1 MTRIKRQDASET
13 HTGRTASSRSKNIN
27 TRRSGPAWLTVY
39 LALIVVPLAVL
50 LVGERPR
57 GGGFLWD
64 FALILGYAGLAMM
77 GVQFALTARFKR
89 ATAPFGI
96 DLIYYF
102 HRFLAAA
109 AFALLLLHVLLLMW
123 RYPDAIGD
131 IDPRIAPSYM
141 TLGWIAFL
149 AFAAI
154 MLTSLLRKPLRI
166 EYDRWRRLHVLLA
179 LLGVI
184 CAVLHVQ
191 GSGTYLEAPWKRA
204 LWSGL
209 ALSWLLLAVW
219 VRLVRPALLLR
230 RPWRVEDVR
239 QERGRSWTLTLKP
252 ESGDIFDYQPGQFAW
267 LTLRAS
273 PFALRE
279 HPFSF
284 SSSPTRPGSI
294 QFTIKELG
302 DFTRSIGQIKP
313 GEPAYV
319 DGPYGSFGIDRHPQA
334 EGFVFIAGGVGIAPL
349 MSMLRALA
357 DRAEQ
362 RPLWLFYGNRDW
374 QRVAFREEIEQ
385 LADQLSMKIVHVLG
399 EPPPDW
405 QGETGY
411 VDASVLRRHLPAEHG
426 KLHFLVC
433 GPDPM
438 IRLAERS
445 LAELGVPLKQ
455 LHSEI
460 FDIA

>member
-1 MTRIKRQDASET
+1 MLRSRL
-13 HTGRTASSRSKNIN
+13 RTAKERSHAIDTHK
-27 TRRSGPAWLTVY
+27 SGPLWLLAYV
-39 LALIVVPLAVL
+39 ALIFVPLGVL
-50 LVGERPR
+50 VLGEQPR
-57 GGGFLWD
+57 GGGFIWD

-77 GVQFALTARFKR
+77 GVQFALTARFKH

-102 HRFLAAA
+102 HRFLATT
-109 AFALLLLHVLLLMW
+109 AFTLLLLHVLLLSW
-123 RYPDAIGD
+123 RYPGAVGD
-131 IDPRIAPSYM
+131 IDPRSAANYM
-141 TLGWIAFL
+141 TLGWIAIL

-184 CAVLHVQ
+184 GAVLHVQ
-191 GSGTYLEAPWKRA
+191 GSATYLEAPWKHA

-219 VRLVRPALLLR
+219 VRLIRPALLLR
-230 RPWRVEDVR
+230 QPWRVDAVR
-239 QERGRSWTLTLKP
+239 QERGRSWTLSLKP
-252 ESGDIFDYQPGQFAW
+252 EHGEIFHYHPGQFAW

-294 QFTIKELG
+294 EFTIKELG
-302 DFTRSIGQIKP
+302 DFTRAIGQIKP
-313 GEPAYV
+313 GERAYV
-319 DGPYGSFGIDRHPQA
+319 DGPYGSFGAYRHPQA
-334 EGFVFIAGGVGIAPL
+334 EGLVFIAGGVGIAPL

-357 DRAEQ
+357 DRAEK

-374 QRVAFREEIEQ
+374 RRVAFREEIEQ
-385 LADQLSMKIVHVLG
+385 LAGKLELKVVHVLG

-411 VDASVLRRHLPAEHG
+411 VDAGVLRRHLPATHG
-426 KLHFLVC
+426 TLHFMVC
-433 GPDPM
+433 GPHPM

>member
-1 MTRIKRQDASET
+1 MSNQLIEELSID
-13 HTGRTASSRSKNIN
+13 
-27 TRRSGPAWLTVY
+27 TRRSGPTWLAVY
-39 LALIVVPLAVL
+39 LALILVPLAVL

-109 AFALLLLHVLLLMW
+109 AFVLLLLHVLLLMW
-123 RYPDAIGD
+123 KYPDAVGD
-131 IDPRIAPSYM
+131 IDPRSAPNYM
-141 TLGWIAFL
+141 TLGWIAIL
-149 AFAAI
+149 GFAAI

-191 GSGTYLEAPWKRA
+191 GSGAYLEAPWKRA

-230 RPWRVEDVR
+230 QPWRVEDVR

-252 ESGDIFDYQPGQFAW
+252 ERGEIFDYHPGQFAW

-294 QFTIKELG
+294 EFTIKELG
-302 DFTRSIGQIKP
+302 DFTRTIGQIKP
-313 GEPAYV
+313 GERAYV
-319 DGPYGSFGIDRHPQA
+319 DGPYGSFGVDRHPQA

-385 LADQLSMKIVHVLG
+385 LASQLTLKIVHVLG

-405 QGETGY
+405 QGERGY
-411 VDASVLRRHLPAEHG
+411 VDAGVLRRHLPAKHG
-426 KLHFLVC
+426 ALHFLVC
-433 GPDPM
+433 GPEPM

-445 LAELGVPLKQ
+445 LAELGLPLKQ